1 MSKRGIKDWLE
12 HIQNGSFKKLQSDQK
27 EVLKS
32 DVRRLMDPTA
42 FENYIKFEELRGKAH
57 SKVELRRISQ

>member
-1 MSKRGIKDWLE
+1 M
-12 HIQNGSFKKLQSDQK
+12 
-27 EVLKS
+27 KS